1 MKAFLLLS
9 FLVYINCINFSN
21 VVDVAI
27 CLFQKPQF
35 KEEALNIYEAVKSKD
50 FLKILSTATSAF
62 FNLKE
67 VALNECMKDDDVNLQ
82 LKICKHL
89 AKYLICV
96 KDCGLPDD
104 SPRYCNC
111 MHDCKATH
119 CTESE

>member
-1 MKAFLLLS
+1 MKALLILS

-21 VVDVAI
+21 IVDVAI

-35 KEEALNIYEAVKSKD
+35 KEEALNIYNAVKSED
-50 FLKILSTATSAF
+50 FLKILNAATTAF

-67 VALNECMKDDDVNLQ
+67 VALNECMNDDDVNLQ
-82 LKICKHL
+82 LGLCKHL
-89 AKYLICV
+89 LKYLSCL

-111 MHDCKATH
+111 VDECKVEY
-119 CTESE
+119 C

>member
-21 VVDVAI
+21 VFEVAI
-27 CLFQKPQF
+27 CLFQNPQF
-35 KEEALNIYEAVKSKD
+35 KEEALTLYEAVKSKD
-50 FLKILSTATSAF
+50 FLKIFSTITTAF

-82 LKICKHL
+82 LNICKHL
-89 AKYLICV
+89 AQYLLCV

-111 MHDCKATH
+111 VHDCKAPH
-119 CTESE
+119 CPKPE